1 MRLPLPQYAVKER
14 PISHIAEVIETS
26 TTEFLAQCL
35 EPEDLSFPVMPPFG
49 SWVKA
54 YDEEAANQIYGVV
67 YHATTSPLDSVHR
80 ARALGLSLD
89 ELREQQP
96 QIFAMLKTE
105 FSVAIVGFVP
115 MKVGRTNSKNGDGM
129 VLGDSPPER
138 QGQRTFY
145 QHLPPRPP
153 QVHQAVYRCDKKE
166 VISFTEELDWLRTL
180 LQVSGVPTESLV
192 AAAIREIYNLRDLD
206 RDWLV
211 RAGRMVSVLLKDD
224 YDRLTNDFV
233 ADSPLGFWFDAD
245 VRRHRNWQWTCR
257 CRAQLR
263 AGESGSVCFVV
274 RRWQLR

>member
-1 MRLPLPQYAVKER
+1 MRLPLPQFVSSGRAA
-14 PISHIAEVIETS
+14 SHIAEVIETS

-35 EPEDLSFPVMPPFG
+35 EPEDLSFPAMPPFG

-54 YDEEAANQIYGVV
+54 YDEESANQIYGVV

-80 ARALGLSLD
+80 ARALGMSLD

-115 MKVGRTNSKNGDGM
+115 MEAGRSTRQANGNGRGSNKGTTAKGQAKGTVAEETAAKGL
-129 VLGDSPPER
+129 VLGNR
-138 QGQRTFY
+138 IY

-153 QVHQAVYRCDKKE
+153 QVHQAVYQCDASE
-166 VISFTEELDWLRTL
+166 VVSFTEELDWLRTL
-180 LQVSGVPTESLV
+180 LQVSGVPTESLA
-192 AAAIREIYNLRDLD
+192 AAAIRDVYSLRDLD

-224 YDRLTNDFV
+224 YDRLRMI
-233 ADSPLGFWFDAD
+233 L
-245 VRRHRNWQWTCR
+245 
-257 CRAQLR
+257 AQIHP
-263 AGESGSVCFVV
+263 
-274 RRWQLR
+274 